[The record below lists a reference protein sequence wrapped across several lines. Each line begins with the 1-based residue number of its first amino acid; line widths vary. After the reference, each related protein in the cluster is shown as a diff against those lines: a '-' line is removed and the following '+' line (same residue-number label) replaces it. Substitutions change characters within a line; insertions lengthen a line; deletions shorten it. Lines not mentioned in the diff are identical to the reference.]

1 MALTINFT
9 LRSIEI
15 SPSLSQTFML
25 DASRAAEFIVAYH
38 LDLRMHIIYG
48 RGWGYLA
55 AAAYIISESD
65 ISIYTVIMILTRL
78 EDDKKETY

>member
-1 MALTINFT
+1 MEIDSFMTGNLTLNRLYGPLTINFT

-38 LDLRMHIIYG
+38 LDLRIAHAHNIRKRVGLPCSCSLYN
-48 RGWGYLA
+48 
-55 AAAYIISESD
+55 
-65 ISIYTVIMILTRL
+65 
-78 EDDKKETY
+78 